1 MIMKSEGLMNTQ
13 YLKEFVILSEEQSFS
28 GAAEKLNTSQSSLT
42 RHIQLLEKRL
52 GKALLN
58 RTTRRM
64 TLTDFGEFVLPY
76 AKRAINAE
84 KDLES
89 ALLRWDSEENDILK
103 LGCSHYSHLYTMT
116 ENVIAFRKK
125 YPGIQIRTYE
135 NALDELALQL
145 KEGRLNLIRMA
156 YPADY
161 PKPERMVING
171 RGRLVAVVPKTHE
184 LAGRTQLSLNDLDKL
199 PLLIPAEKNAF
210 NAVFRKACRNAG
222 VFPEIVSESRIEAN
236 LRLLKEGMGI
246 LVEDRT
252 IVLQHPDPDL
262 AMIDIRPFIDFYYG
276 LVYAENLSRNESLF
290 VRFVQS
296 RYQPV

>member
-1 MIMKSEGLMNTQ
+1 
-13 YLKEFVILSEEQSFS
+13 
-28 GAAEKLNTSQSSLT
+28 
-42 RHIQLLEKRL
+42 
-52 GKALLN
+52 
-58 RTTRRM
+58 
-64 TLTDFGEFVLPY
+64 
-76 AKRAINAE
+76 
-84 KDLES
+84 
-89 ALLRWDSEENDILK
+89 
-103 LGCSHYSHLYTMT
+103 
-116 ENVIAFRKK
+116 
-125 YPGIQIRTYE
+125 
-135 NALDELALQL
+135 
-145 KEGRLNLIRMA
+145 MA